1 MFRVYHLP
9 SKNTHGCRRGQSK
22 QERGGKRRGHGLLG
36 GPTPHGWRA
45 LNGRGHWPGRRLGG
59 GGAGGASSRGG
70 AGASGAGASGGT
82 GAGTMIGVLGL
93 NAGGTRR
100 GHPRGGA
107 GTGDGCAGGSGARM
121 RLSVARLPLN
131 SKRPLNSP
139 KSLRYQQLLARLLA
153 RKLPRLLALQFL
165 HQPRASSLGIARP
178 GIARPRQL
186 LARLLAPQLARSC
199 ETILVAATF
208 PSTTRWPRRRRRP
221 TP

>member
-1 MFRVYHLP
+1 MYNLP
-9 SKNTHGCRRGQSK
+9 SKNTHGCRPGQSK
-22 QERGGKRRGHGLLG
+22 QERGGNRRGHGLLG

-131 SKRPLNSP
+131 SKTPLNSLKASATNSCSHAFWRGSCHASSRKFSWHRAP
-139 KSLRYQQLLARLLA
+139 WHRAPSPTARE
-153 RKLPRLLALQFL
+153 P
-165 HQPRASSLGIARP
+165 PRAPTRAQLRNH
-178 GIARPRQL
+178 PRS
-186 LARLLAPQLARSC
+186 RH
-199 ETILVAATF
+199 F
-208 PSTTRWPRRRRRP
+208 PSRTRWPRRRRRP